1 MRPTGGELAFNGGS
15 FRGEYNNESQYKR
28 VHDLQIPENTEKIE
42 IYAVITGH
50 GFGKDNANCAEFC
63 NHEHRYSMNG
73 YVTQEDHPMAG
84 NSTVGSDNEGCA
96 KEMQNGALTNQF
108 GTWPYGRAGWCAGQD
123 VKPWTYDITQW
134 VDVIGNQNSLQYQ
147 GLYNGQNYEPQNEQS
162 GANQD
167 IHANIWV
174 VYYTNI
180 SMSNGSAQ
188 MDANSVPAPPS
199 NDDGHV
205 QMTVEILREEEC
217 ATEDE

>member
-1 MRPTGGELAFNGGS
+1 
-15 FRGEYNNESQYKR
+15 
-28 VHDLQIPENTEKIE
+28 
-42 IYAVITGH
+42 
-50 GFGKDNANCAEFC
+50 
-63 NHEHRYSMNG
+63 
-73 YVTQEDHPMAG
+73 MAG

-188 MDANSVPAPPS
+188 MDSNSVPAPPS
-199 NDDGHV
+199 NDDEHV